1 MKQQLMLATTV
12 PETFATILKF
22 QPRRL
27 ACNFNVSLVT
37 SPGEGF
43 QAVLANEALITHSV
57 AMVRGI
63 NVLRDIVSV
72 MRMVALLLRTR
83 PALLHSYTPK
93 AGLVCMLSGWICRV
107 PIRIHTFTGLVFPTS
122 QRTRQKLLI
131 WIDRLICAC
140 ATHIVPEG
148 EGVAND
154 LRHYHITSK
163 PLQVIGHG
171 NIAGVD
177 TEFFSRAAPGV
188 AVAGHQLLADH
199 SIPSSGFVFCFVG
212 RLNKDKGLDELVAA
226 FATMPPHA
234 HLLLGGAL
242 DQTAPVSKATLEL
255 IASHP
260 RIHALGFLE
269 DVRSILFAANILILP
284 SYREGFPNVLLQAGA
299 MQLPAIASDINGCNE
314 LLEPEHNGWLVPVR
328 DFRALAGA
336 MQTALNTHARNLRTM
351 GENARIRVQ
360 ERFEQRQHWDRMVIF
375 YKNLLDVKNAKLS
388 DLRY

>member
-1 MKQQLMLATTV
+1 MKRQLMLATTV
-12 PETFATILKF
+12 PETFATILRF

-27 ACNFNVSLVT
+27 ARDFDVSLVT

-43 QAVLANEALITHSV
+43 RAVLTNEALTTHSV
-57 AMVRGI
+57 AMARGI

-72 MRMVALLLRTR
+72 TRMVALLLRTR

-122 QRTRQKLLI
+122 QGARQKLLI

-154 LRHYHITSK
+154 LRRCRITSK

-177 TEFFSRAAPGV
+177 TDFFSRDAPGV
-188 AVAGHQLLADH
+188 AKVAARLLEDRK
-199 SIPSSGFVFCFVG
+199 IPDGAYLFSFIG
-212 RLNKDKGLDELVAA
+212 RLNKDKGLDELIAA
-226 FATMPPHA
+226 FAKLPGHA

-242 DQTAPVSKATLEL
+242 DHTAPVSEATLAT
-255 IASHP
+255 IAVNP

-269 DVRSILFAANILILP
+269 DVRPLLFASDVLVLP

-299 MQLPAIASDINGCNE
+299 MGIPAIASDINGCNE
-314 LLEPEHNGWLVPVR
+314 LLEPGHNGWLVPVR
-328 DFRALAGA
+328 DSKALADVMLVA
-336 MQTALNTHARNLRTM
+336 METAAAVRAAIGNRAR
-351 GENARIRVQ
+351 ARVAD
-360 ERFEQRQHWDRMVIF
+360 RFEQRDHWERMVRF
-375 YKNLLDVKNAKLS
+375 YDDLLGAK
-388 DLRY
+388 